1 MKFRTR
7 FNASEFNNVGLVCE
21 SPSLTEQQ
29 FKDECDIN
37 SIIARYKV
45 TGLLGDPMDNRE
57 PVYADCSSIPDL
69 LTAQNF
75 IIQANCEFMALPSS
89 IRKRFD
95 NSPVSMLQFLQDPN
109 NREEAIQLGLLSS
122 NSVCDSGS
130 DFGFSSS
137 VSSDLSASDENN

>member
-7 FNASEFNNVGLVCE
+7 FNVDEFNNVGLVCE

-45 TGLLGDPMDNRE
+45 TGVLGDPMDNRE
-57 PVYADCSSIPDL
+57 PVYVDCSSIPDL

-75 IIQANCEFMALPSS
+75 IIRANDDFMSLPSS

-95 NSPVSMLQFLQDPN
+95 NSPLSMLQFLQDPN
-109 NREEAIQLGLLSS
+109 NREEAIQLGLIS
-122 NSVCDSGS
+122 NNSIGNSYS
-130 DFGFSSS
+130 APESNSS
-137 VSSDLSASDENN
+137 VSSGLSCSNENN

>member
-7 FNASEFNNVGLVCE
+7 FNVDEFNNVGLVCE
-21 SPSLTEQQ
+21 TPSLTEQQ
-29 FKDECDIN
+29 FRDECDIN
-37 SIIARYKV
+37 SIISRYKV
-45 TGLLGDPMDNRE
+45 TGVLGDPMDNRE

-75 IIQANCEFMALPSS
+75 IIQANDDFMALPSS

-109 NREEAIQLGLLSS
+109 NREEAIQLGLISNNTLSDSSPAPES
-122 NSVCDSGS
+122 NSSV
-130 DFGFSSS
+130 SSS
-137 VSSDLSASDENN
+137 VSSSNENN